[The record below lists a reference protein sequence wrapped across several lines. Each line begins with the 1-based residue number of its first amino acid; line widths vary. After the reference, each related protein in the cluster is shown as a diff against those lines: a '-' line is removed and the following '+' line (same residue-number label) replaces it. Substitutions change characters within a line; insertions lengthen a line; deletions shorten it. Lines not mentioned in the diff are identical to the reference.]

1 MTQVLQKNENLEKI
15 MKELVAK
22 TQKVNYYFNEF
33 VKICK
38 MQDADNLDVLLTVD
52 GVKKLKSMCYK
63 NLDMKAKDTEEIDML
78 NRFMIKSYLNKKN

>member
-33 VKICK
+33 VKF
-38 MQDADNLDVLLTVD
+38 
-52 GVKKLKSMCYK
+52 VKCR
-63 NLDMKAKDTEEIDML
+63 ML
-78 NRFMIKSYLNKKN
+78 ITWTSC